1 MSVSFRFVKL
11 REISS
16 KVQEAES
23 WQAFVIHTTD
33 SITACTLRDNRLC
46 YLPVPSFCA
55 VSWDVEGTCRGDG
68 KGVCCD
74 RQSKVEWRDNCL
86 RWALSRQVRQRE
98 PIITLWCCVLSSPCI
113 QNVPYSKPSQIRMWN
128 SAECLQLEVELTFI
142 CTQLA
147 FNTQEWGFISA
158 QSCIF
163 FFKLPFQSVATNK
176 STCLCGNKVKLCG
189 RGPSLVVYRETK
201 TEDWEGETET
211 KKGAESEIERP
222 QSIGES
228 NKWNE

>member
-1 MSVSFRFVKL
+1 MENSLLAFEEYFEKL
-11 REISS
+11 GKTDSKNSKSPNRSTQIYSTLLQGVLSPDGWVFLFSLWNWGKISS

-23 WQAFVIHTTD
+23 WQAFLIHTTD
-33 SITACTLRDNRLC
+33 NIMACMLRDNSS
-46 YLPVPSFCA
+46 SFCA

-86 RWALSRQVRQRE
+86 RWALSRQMRQRE

-128 SAECLQLEVELTFI
+128 SAECLQLEAELTFI

-147 FNTQEWGFISA
+147 FSIQEWGFIPA
-158 QSCIF
+158 QSFIF
-163 FFKLPFQSVATNK
+163 LISFLITFPVSGHKQKHLSV
-176 STCLCGNKVKLCG
+176 
-189 RGPSLVVYRETK
+189 
-201 TEDWEGETET
+201 WEQG
-211 KKGAESEIERP
+211 
-222 QSIGES
+222 
-228 NKWNE
+228 

>member
-163 FFKLPFQSVATNK
+163 FLNYLSSQWPQTKA
-176 STCLCGNKVKLCG
+176 
-189 RGPSLVVYRETK
+189 LVCVGTRLSCVVGDRALLFT
-201 TEDWEGETET
+201 
-211 KKGAESEIERP
+211 ERP
-222 QSIGES
+222 KLKIEKEKLRQRKRNRKTTEHRRV
-228 NKWNE
+228 K